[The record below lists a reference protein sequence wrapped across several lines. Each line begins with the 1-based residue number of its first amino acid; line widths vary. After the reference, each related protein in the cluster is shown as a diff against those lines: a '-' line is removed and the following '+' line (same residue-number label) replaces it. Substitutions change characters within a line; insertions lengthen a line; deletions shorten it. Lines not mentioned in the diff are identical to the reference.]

1 MLLLLQ
7 LMPVHRVCY
16 KLCPVT
22 LATHMLQLFSMIPL
36 EVTVDFLVYKTF
48 CVCHVLFICLS
59 YIATFVHLLLL
70 TPSDVLVTN
79 SVTKVMVS
87 LLMRL

>member
-1 MLLLLQ
+1 
-7 LMPVHRVCY
+7 MPVHCVYY

-22 LATHMLQLFSMIPL
+22 LVAHMLQLFSMIPL

-59 YIATFVHLLLL
+59 WIATFVHHLLS
-70 TPSDVLVTN
+70 TT
-79 SVTKVMVS
+79 
-87 LLMRL
+87 